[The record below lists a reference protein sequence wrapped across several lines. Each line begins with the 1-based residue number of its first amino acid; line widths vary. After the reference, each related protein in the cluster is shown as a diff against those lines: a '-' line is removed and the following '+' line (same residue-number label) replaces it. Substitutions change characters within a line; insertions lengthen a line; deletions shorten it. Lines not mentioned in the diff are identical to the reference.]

1 MSRIYNLLFIITSIF
16 LTVFSYSFIDPNL
29 SYLNSIY
36 TGFSLNQRLITSL
49 LFFIIISAMFFFYF
63 MVCKQT
69 YKNKI
74 KAGTIKKIVLGVSL
88 ILIFSYPAMVSYD
101 IFNYTTTAKVLFGYR
116 ENPYIVMPIEFT
128 NDEFLSYTHAAN
140 KTALYGPF
148 WLILTAVPYVLA
160 SWNFIIMLFS
170 FKLLIALFYFLIL
183 FMIWKITKNKISVVF
198 FALNPLVLFET
209 FVGGHNDVV
218 MMFFAL
224 LSIYLLSKKKII
236 FSAVSFFLS
245 VMVKFATLFL
255 IPVYIYLF
263 WLKFRGKIIIWEKV
277 YLLSAL
283 LMFLI
288 FLLSPL
294 REEIYPWYFIWVL
307 VFISLTKNIKYFIL
321 TGVFSFF
328 LMLRYMPFMY
338 LGNHFGITP
347 YLKIGITFGP
357 LLFIIGILAYLSLFK
372 YKRE

>member
-1 MSRIYNLLFIITSIF
+1 MSRIYLLLFIFTSI
-16 LTVFSYSFIDPNL
+16 LLAIFSYFFVDPNL

-36 TGFSLNQRLITSL
+36 TGFSLNQRPITSL
-49 LFFIIISAMFFFYF
+49 LFFIVISALFFIYF
-63 MVCKQT
+63 MVCRKT
-69 YKNKI
+69 YKNKVKI
-74 KAGTIKKIVLGVSL
+74 STIKKIILGASL
-88 ILIFSYPAMVSYD
+88 ILFFSYPAMVSYD
-101 IFNYTTTAKVLFGYR
+101 IFNYTTTAKVLFGYL

-160 SWNFIIMLFS
+160 SWSFILMLFS
-170 FKLLIALFYFLIL
+170 FKLLIAVFYFLIL
-183 FMIWKITKNKISVVF
+183 FMIWKITKDSISIAF

-209 FVGGHNDVV
+209 FVGGHNDIV

-224 LSIYLLSKKKII
+224 LSIYLLRKRITL
-236 FSAVSFFLS
+236 SAVSFFLS

-263 WLKFRGKIIIWEKV
+263 WLKFREKTIIWGKV

-307 VFISLTKNIKYFIL
+307 TFISLTKNIKYFIL

-328 LMLRYMPFMY
+328 LMLRYIPYMY

-357 LLFIIGILAYLSLFK
+357 LFFLIGIFTYISLATS
-372 YKRE
+372 KRK

>member
-1 MSRIYNLLFIITSIF
+1 MSKIYILFFILTLILLA
-16 LTVFSYSFIDPNL
+16 VFSYFFVDPNL
-29 SYLNSIY
+29 SYLNSLY
-36 TGFSLNQRLITSL
+36 TGFSLNQRTITSL
-49 LFFIIISAMFFFYF
+49 LFFIIVSVLFLFYF
-63 MVCKQT
+63 LVCKKT
-69 YKNKI
+69 YWNKVKI
-74 KAGTIKKIVLGVSL
+74 GTIKRIIFSASL
-88 ILIFSYPAMVSYD
+88 ILFFSYPAMVSYD
-101 IFNYTTTAKVLFGYR
+101 IFNYTTTAKVLFGYK

-128 NDEFLSYTHAAN
+128 NEEFLSYTHGAN
-140 KTALYGPF
+140 KTALYAPF
-148 WLILTAVPYVLA
+148 WLFLTGIPYYLG
-160 SWNFIIMLFS
+160 SFNFLFMTFG
-170 FKLLIALFYFLIL
+170 FKLMAGLFYFFTVFLI
-183 FMIWKITKNKISVVF
+183 FKATKDNLSTVF

-209 FVGGHNDVV
+209 FVSGHNDIV

-224 LSIYLLSKKKII
+224 LSIYLFRKRIAL
-236 FSAVSFFLS
+236 SAVSFFLS

-263 WLKFRGKIIIWEKV
+263 WLRFRGKTIVWEKI

-307 VFISLTKNIKYFIL
+307 TFISLTKNIKYFIL
-321 TGVFSFF
+321 TGIFSFF

-338 LGNHFGITP
+338 FGSHFGITP

-357 LLFIIGILAYLSLFK
+357 LLFILGILAYLSLSN
-372 YKRE
+372 YKRK

>member
-1 MSRIYNLLFIITSIF
+1 MNRIYLILFISTSIL
-16 LTVFSYSFIDPNL
+16 LTTLSYLFIDANL
-29 SYLNSIY
+29 NYLNSIY
-36 TGFSLNQRLITSL
+36 TGFSLNQRPITSL
-49 LFFIIISAMFFFYF
+49 LFFIVISTLFFFYF
-63 MVCKQT
+63 MLCRQI
-69 YKNKI
+69 YKNKV
-74 KAGTIKKIVLGVSL
+74 KTSTIKKVILGVSL

-101 IFNYTTTAKVLFGYR
+101 IFNYTTTAKVLFGYM

-140 KTALYGPF
+140 KTALYAPF

-160 SWNFIIMLFS
+160 SWNFIFMLFS
-170 FKLLIALFYFLIL
+170 FKLLIAVFYFLIL
-183 FMIWKITKNKISVVF
+183 FMIGKITKDNISVAF

-224 LSIYLLSKKKII
+224 LSIYLLRKRIAL
-236 FSAVSFFLS
+236 SAVSFFLS

-263 WLKFRGKIIIWEKV
+263 WLKFRGKTIIWGKV
-277 YLLSAL
+277 YLLGAL

-307 VFISLTKNIKYFIL
+307 TFISLTKNIKYFIL
-321 TGVFSFF
+321 TGIFSFF
-328 LMLRYMPFMY
+328 LMLRYVPFMY

-357 LLFIIGILAYLSLFK
+357 LLFIIGIFAYLSLSN